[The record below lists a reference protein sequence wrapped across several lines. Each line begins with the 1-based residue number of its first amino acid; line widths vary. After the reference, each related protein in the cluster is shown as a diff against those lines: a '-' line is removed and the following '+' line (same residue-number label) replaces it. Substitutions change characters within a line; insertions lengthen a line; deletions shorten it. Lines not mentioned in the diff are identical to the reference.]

1 MASPPTATAAGAVP
15 ADGPPAA
22 TRSRARFLAAAA
34 AVLVTGGLS
43 ASNGLYNP
51 GALLLVT
58 LAAAA
63 AVWAAWLGSPWRRPA
78 AGAAGSEG
86 RPASFWDGATRGALA
101 LGLAGGFVSQIF
113 LAPGKHLDPPHPLAF
128 RLLAVAGALLAAT
141 WLLDLGPR
149 LPRLRF
155 PLLLAVFAAMGA
167 LALRASPNPPID
179 VFLFRQAGAE
189 ALARG
194 ENPYAAS
201 VPNLYRDRPFYGTG
215 GFAVGDRVTG
225 FPYPP
230 PVLLLDLP
238 FRLALGDARLA
249 MLAAMLL
256 AAWAVRRLGGGRD
269 GELMGLLL
277 LFQSRSFLT
286 LEMGWTE
293 PLVVAAFGLLLL
305 AARRWLSGPP
315 HGALAAGAAA
325 GLLAASKQY
334 TPLLLLPL
342 LLAAP
347 RAGLGR
353 ALGWAAAAFAAVV
366 LPFVLW
372 DPTAFWRGVVAWQL
386 HQPFRM
392 DALSWLAALARLLGR
407 TEVTAAPAFVAAA
420 LALGLSLPRRP
431 ALAQAAAAAAAAFLL
446 FLLFNKQAFC
456 NYYWAASGLLLMA
469 AALGGREA
477 PAAEKP
483 A

>member
-1 MASPPTATAAGAVP
+1 MASPSSAAAGAGP
-15 ADGPPAA
+15 ADGSARDLRP
-22 TRSRARFLAAAA
+22 RARFLSATA
-34 AVLVTGGLS
+34 AVLVTAGLS
-43 ASNGLYNP
+43 ASNGLFNP
-51 GALLLVT
+51 GALFLMT

-63 AVWAAWLGSPWRRPA
+63 AVGAAWLGSPWRRQSGAA
-78 AGAAGSEG
+78 AGAQG
-86 RPASFWDGATRGALA
+86 RPAAFWERATRVALG

-113 LAPGKHLDPPHPLAF
+113 LAPGKHLDPRHPLAF
-128 RLLAVAGALLAAT
+128 RLLAGAGALLAAT
-141 WLLDLGPR
+141 FLVELGSR
-149 LPRLRF
+149 LARLRF
-155 PLLLAVFAAMGA
+155 PLLLAIFGAMGV
-167 LALRASPNPPID
+167 LALRASPSPPID
-179 VFLFRQAGAE
+179 VFLFRQAAAD

-194 ENPYAAS
+194 ENPYAVS

-230 PVLLLDLP
+230 LVLLADLP
-238 FRLALGDARLA
+238 FRLLLGDPRLA
-249 MLAAMLL
+249 SLAAMLL
-256 AAWAVRRLGGGRD
+256 AAWTVRRLDRGRD

-286 LEMGWTE
+286 LEMAWTE
-293 PLVVAAFGLLLL
+293 PLTVAAFGVLLL
-305 AARRWLSGPP
+305 AARRWLAGTP

-325 GLLAASKQY
+325 GLAAASKQY

-347 RAGLGR
+347 RAGLSR

-372 DPTAFWRGVVAWQL
+372 DPSAFWRGVVVWQL

-392 DALSWLAALARLLGR
+392 DALSWLPALARLLGR

-420 LALGLSLPRRP
+420 LALLASLPRRP
-431 ALAQAAAAAAAAFLL
+431 ALAQAATAAAAAFMLL
-446 FLLFNKQAFC
+446 LLFNRQAFC
-456 NYYWAASGLLLMA
+456 NYYWGASGLLLLA

-477 PAAEKP
+477 APAGEP